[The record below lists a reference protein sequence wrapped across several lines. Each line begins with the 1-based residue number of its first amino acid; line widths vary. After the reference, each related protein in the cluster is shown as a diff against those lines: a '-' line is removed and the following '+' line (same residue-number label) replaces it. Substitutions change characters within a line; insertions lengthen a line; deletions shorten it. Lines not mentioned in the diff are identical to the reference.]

1 MVSFNPLCANF
12 VRGSIDMYLHFMSF
26 LQTDLTQEVEIL
38 PDVQGAMVS
47 ATVLFTKLKR
57 IYSVHAR

>member
-1 MVSFNPLCANF
+1 
-12 VRGSIDMYLHFMSF
+12 MYLHFMSF
-26 LQTDLTQEVEIL
+26 LQTDLTQVIEIL

-47 ATVLFTKLKR
+47 ATALFTKLKR